1 MEVSYQSGL
10 GSSENY
16 FGVLGLA
23 LGGPKDNAE
32 GDSDGMGTSFLDE
45 AVTNGKL
52 LKENAKFTFIF
63 NKDQSEF
70 ILGANTDYI
79 KDLKFSTLQLSRD
92 SLYWRQN
99 TTKNDALGVT
109 GIRVNEKDFN
119 IPKFDRAQTYPYM
132 FDTASQMISIPQGNT
147 WDSTAEDYYFFDRL
161 VQTIL
166 EPLQLIDKKFTNV
179 CFNSSYYYNSA
190 NNCYTVP
197 CNTKLYKS
205 VFFQLD
211 SKTLWEVRPEDYILQ
226 ELTIDLTDDQG
237 VATGETNC
245 KLAFTQSYENVF
257 RFGIMA
263 MQGYTMEFDTTTQT
277 IRYSPSTGSTKV
289 AVESTDAVFK
299 RKMPEPEIPKPDD
312 CLAYGINCPRID
324 DGTITV
330 LTIAKLTSCL
340 GGAVIWFVLLYWGIT
355 CLPDF
360 PEKAQKLIA
369 KLHSL
374 KLNVFDRDLVVLTHD
389 DHQD

>member
-70 ILGANTDYI
+70 ILGVNTDYI

-109 GIRVNEKDFN
+109 GIRVNENDFN
-119 IPKFDRAQTYPYM
+119 IPKFDRAQTYPYL

-226 ELTIDLTDDQG
+226 ELTIDLTD
-237 VATGETNC
+237 E
-245 KLAFTQSYENVF
+245 
-257 RFGIMA
+257 
-263 MQGYTMEFDTTTQT
+263 
-277 IRYSPSTGSTKV
+277 
-289 AVESTDAVFK
+289 
-299 RKMPEPEIPKPDD
+299 
-312 CLAYGINCPRID
+312 
-324 DGTITV
+324 
-330 LTIAKLTSCL
+330 
-340 GGAVIWFVLLYWGIT
+340 
-355 CLPDF
+355 
-360 PEKAQKLIA
+360 
-369 KLHSL
+369 
-374 KLNVFDRDLVVLTHD
+374 
-389 DHQD
+389 